1 MDVLQGIGVSS
12 GVAVAKALVISDDQ
26 LKVGSHTVA
35 SSAIDAEQQKLQ
47 AAIAASSED
56 IRELRDQTS
65 RRLGKEVGAIF
76 DFHLGLLNDPE
87 LIRTFV
93 NLINSQHYS
102 AEYAVYHAL
111 RDYAKIFTDHSD
123 AYFRD
128 RVKDIYDIERR
139 LLSKLTGAERLRI
152 GELTEP
158 VILIASDL
166 TPSQTA
172 SLNKTMVRGIAVE
185 SGGKT
190 SHTAIIANSLGIP
203 AVMGVENVIHE
214 IRTGDII
221 VINGHEGKVT
231 VDPDPLTIEE
241 GRILAERQ
249 IRHASELEQLRDEPA
264 RTKDGVDIT
273 LLANIE
279 FPHEVDHALQKG
291 AMGIGLYRTEFL
303 YLSNDEFPTE
313 DDHYAAYAEV
323 VRRLAG
329 KPVIIRTLDLGAD
342 KSTPSLNLPAESNP
356 FLGCRSIRLCLANQ
370 DMFKVQLRAILRASV
385 LGDVRI
391 MFPMICN
398 MMELRQAKMV
408 LRDTM
413 EDMDEEGIAY
423 NRYIRIGMMIE
434 VPSTALMPK
443 PYLRDAD
450 FVSIGSN
457 DLIQYTLAVDR
468 GNQRV
473 ASLFTGAHPAVIRL
487 IRRVQRAG
495 KAEVKNV
502 SLCGEM
508 GGDPDYTMLLV
519 GLGLR
524 TLSITPNNIPEIKQ
538 LIRQIT
544 AKQAEKIARKALKM
558 EHGHQILNLLHDE
571 MRRYH
576 PDFYRNDLSQLA
588 HHSQEA

>member
-26 LKVGSHTVA
+26 LKIGSHTVA
-35 SSAIDAEQQKLQ
+35 GTAVEAEKQKLQ
-47 AAIAASSED
+47 VAIAASSEEV
-56 IRELRDQTS
+56 RELRDQTS
-65 RRLGKEVGAIF
+65 RHLGKETGAIF

-87 LIRTFV
+87 LIRTFI
-93 NLINSQHYS
+93 NLINSQNYS
-102 AEYAVYHAL
+102 AEYAVYRAL

-172 SLNKTMVRGIAVE
+172 SLDKTMVRGIAIE

-190 SHTAIIANSLGIP
+190 SHTAIIASSLGIP
-203 AVMGVENVIHE
+203 AVVGVDGIVHE
-214 IRTGDII
+214 VRTGDII
-221 VINGHEGKVT
+221 IINGHEGKVT
-231 VDPDPLTIEE
+231 VDPDPLTIDEA
-241 GRILAERQ
+241 RILAERQ
-249 IRHASELEQLRDEPA
+249 MRHASELEQLRDQPA
-264 RTKDGVDIT
+264 RTKDGADIT
-273 LLANIE
+273 LMANIE
-279 FPHEVDHALQKG
+279 FPHEVDQALQKG
-291 AMGIGLYRTEFL
+291 ALGIGLYRTEFL
-303 YLSNDEFPTE
+303 YLGHEKSPTE
-313 DDHYAAYAEV
+313 DDHYAAYTEV

-329 KPVIIRTLDLGAD
+329 KPVVIRTLDLGAD
-342 KSTPSLNLPAESNP
+342 KSTPHLDLPAESNP
-356 FLGCRSIRLCLANQ
+356 FLGRRSIRLCLANQ

-385 LGDVRI
+385 HGDVRI

-408 LRDTM
+408 LKDTM
-413 EDMDEEGIAY
+413 EDLDEEGIAY
-423 NRYIRIGMMIE
+423 NRYIRVGMMIE

-443 PYLRDAD
+443 PYIRDSD

-468 GNQRV
+468 GNQHV

-495 KAEVKNV
+495 KAEAKNV

-544 AKQAEKIARKALKM
+544 VKQAEKVANKTLKL
-558 EHGHQILNLLHDE
+558 EHAHHILNLLHDE

-576 PDFYRNDLSQLA
+576 PDYYRDDVSKLA
-588 HHSQEA
+588 HYSQEA

>member
-1 MDVLQGIGVSS
+1 MDILQGIGVSS

-26 LKVGSHTVA
+26 LRIGSQ
-35 SSAIDAEQQKLQ
+35 SIDPSETEAERQKLLL
-47 AAIAASSED
+47 AISASSEE
-56 IRELRDQTS
+56 IRDLRDQTS
-65 RRLGKEVGAIF
+65 RRVGRETGAIF
-76 DFHLGLLNDPE
+76 DFHIGLLNDPE

-93 NLINSQHYS
+93 GLINNNHFS
-102 AEYAVYHAL
+102 AEYAVYRAL
-111 RDYAKIFTDHSD
+111 RDYGKIFTDHAD

-128 RVKDIYDIERR
+128 RIKDIYDIERR

-152 GELTEP
+152 GELAEP
-158 VILIASDL
+158 VVLVASDL

-172 SLNKTMVRGIAVE
+172 SLDKTMVRGIAVE

-203 AVMGVENVIHE
+203 AVVGVEGIIREV
-214 IRTGDII
+214 RTGDTII
-221 VINGHEGKVT
+221 VNGHEGRVI
-231 VDPDPLTIEE
+231 VDPDAQTI
-241 GRILAERQ
+241 AENRFLEQRQ
-249 IRHASELEQLRDEPA
+249 IRHTTELDRLRDQPA

-273 LLANIE
+273 LLGNIE
-279 FPHEVDHALQKG
+279 FPHEVESALTKG

-303 YLSNDEFPTE
+303 YLGSDKPPTE

-323 VRRLAG
+323 IRRLAG

-342 KSTPSLNLPAESNP
+342 KYSAHMNLPVEANP
-356 FLGCRSIRLCLANQ
+356 FLGCRSIRLCLASQ

-385 LGDVRI
+385 LGDVRL
-391 MFPMICN
+391 MFPMISS
-398 MMELRQAKMV
+398 MLELRQAKYV
-408 LRDTM
+408 LKDTM
-413 EDMDEEGIAY
+413 EDLDEEGIPY
-423 NRYIRIGMMIE
+423 NRYLRVGMMVE
-434 VPSTALMPK
+434 VPSTALLPK
-443 PYLRDAD
+443 TYLRETD
-450 FVSIGSN
+450 FLSIGSN

-473 ASLFTGAHPAVIRL
+473 ASLFTGAHPAVIHL

-495 KAEVKNV
+495 KSEVKNV

-508 GGDPDYTMLLV
+508 GGDPDFTMLLL

-538 LIRQIT
+538 LIREIT
-544 AKQAEKIARKALKM
+544 LKQAEKVARKALKM
-558 EHGHQILNLLHDE
+558 EHAQLTLNFLHDE

-576 PDFYRNDLSQLA
+576 PDFYRADVSTLA
-588 HHSQEA
+588 HHSEEA